1 MLAKM
6 NFPPTEECPPIDLAK
21 QYELRYWSNRLM
33 VSHDQ
38 LRAVI
43 AVVGNRPAD
52 VEQHLALSQAACV
65 HAAREHEKVA
75 CGHA

>member
-1 MLAKM
+1 MFAKM
-6 NFPPTEECPPIDLAK
+6 NFPPTDECPPIDLAK
-21 QYELRYWSNRLM
+21 QYELRYWSTRLK

-43 AVVGNRPAD
+43 AMVGNRPAD
-52 VEQHLALSQAACV
+52 VEQHLAMAQAACA
-65 HAAREHEKVA
+65 HAGHEHAKVA

>member
-52 VEQHLALSQAACV
+52 VEQHLALLQAARV
-65 HAAREHEKVA
+65 QGARDHVKVA